1 MADKL
6 LAAAL
11 FCKKGSLALYL
22 VCRASGDGMESWQPE
37 EIGWGLYCMSRRVAG
52 LNLYRYV

>member
-1 MADKL
+1 MAVADKL

-22 VCRASGDGMESWQPE
+22 VCRASGDGMEPWQPE
-37 EIGWGLYCMSRRVAG
+37 EKLHVAEGCRIKPVPIRV
-52 LNLYRYV
+52 V